1 MTSFD
6 WLLVTLAL
14 IALGYLVILAWKK
27 APQLSIVNPM
37 SSREAQSRE
46 RKNSLL
52 EARMMRQVEEHGRS
66 IWKSSLSP
74 VMKAIQEAFR
84 RLAGK
89 LTAIERRYVERQRG
103 GAAGKIDAT
112 SLRQMVDEARTAI
125 TAGRYDIAEQKL
137 VSVVSHDPKHTEAY
151 EALGRM
157 YLSQGQFAE
166 AKEALEFL
174 AKLSPK
180 DPSVMVALGEV
191 HEALGDPREAY
202 DYYLKGRLA
211 SPNNPKYLDFFIQSA
226 IEVGELYEAQQAIDH
241 LREVNPEN
249 ANIEEFEQMLA
260 EKRTT

>member
-6 WLLVTLAL
+6 WLLAL
-14 IALGYLVILAWKK
+14 FALGSLGYLLMLAWRK

-37 SSREAQSRE
+37 SSREAQARE

-52 EARMMRQVEEHGRS
+52 EARMMRQMEEHSRS
-66 IWKSSLSP
+66 VWKSSILP
-74 VMKAIQEAFR
+74 VLKAIQEGFR

-103 GAAGKIDAT
+103 GGTGKMDTTA
-112 SLRQMVDEARTAI
+112 LRQLVDEARTAI
-125 TAGRYDIAEQKL
+125 ASGRYDLAEQKL
-137 VSVVSHDPKHTEAY
+137 VAVVSHDPKHAEAY
-151 EALGRM
+151 ETLGRM

-174 AKLSPK
+174 AKLAPK

-191 HEALGDPREAY
+191 HEALGDAREAY
-202 DYYLKGRLA
+202 EYYAKGKAA

-226 IEVGELYEAQQAIDH
+226 IEVGEFYEAQQAIDH

-249 ANIEEFEQMLA
+249 ANIEEFEKMLA
-260 EKRTT
+260 EKRTK